1 MKKLLLIFFIFV
13 FSFFSF
19 QNTFAQNATSS
30 SQVRHVEY
38 DLPYP
43 GILPDSPLY
52 FLKAVRDNF
61 LAFFISDPLKKAD
74 YDLLMA
80 DKRLASSKILI
91 DFKKYDLAVTTL
103 SKSGNYFD
111 KAIQEAAQ
119 AKRQGK
125 NADSILDKLWTA
137 SQKHQEIIYQMA
149 QKTKGETR
157 YNLELLQVRAK
168 SFQNTVEV
176 VKSN

>member
-1 MKKLLLIFFIFV
+1 MKKLLLLFAIFI
-13 FSFFSF
+13 FSFFPF
-19 QNTFAQNATSS
+19 QNAFSQNATSS
-30 SQVRHVEY
+30 SQVKHVEY
-38 DLPYP
+38 ELPYP

-52 FLKAVRDNF
+52 FLKAVRDNL
-61 LAFFISDPLKKAD
+61 LAFFITDPLKKAD

-80 DKRLASSKILI
+80 DKRLGSSKSLL

-111 KAIQEAAQ
+111 KAIQEAAE

-125 NADSILDKLWTA
+125 NTDNILDKLWSA
-137 SQKHQEIIYQMA
+137 SQKHQEVIYEMV
-149 QKTKGETR
+149 QKTKGDIR

-168 SFQNTVEV
+168 GFQNTVEV
-176 VKSN
+176 IKSN